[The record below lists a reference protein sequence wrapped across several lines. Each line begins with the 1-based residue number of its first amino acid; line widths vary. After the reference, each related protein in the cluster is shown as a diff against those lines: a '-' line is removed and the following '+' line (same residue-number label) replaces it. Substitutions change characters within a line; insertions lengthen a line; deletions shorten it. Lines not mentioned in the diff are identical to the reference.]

1 MKKSLFSLS
10 AAVLFIASTL
20 LTSCQSPE
28 KKVENANEKVAEAK
42 QELTEAQKTAQFEA
56 KKAADA
62 VEWRNVKAEWEL
74 KVKENEKELADLKV
88 KMKKEGKK
96 MDAAYKEKVDMLEKQ
111 STALKNRMNDYDKSP
126 SDWESFKRE
135 FTHDMEEF
143 GKAFKDLTV
152 DNKK

>member
-10 AAVLFIASTL
+10 AAVLFVATTF

-62 VEWRNVKAEWEL
+62 VEWQKVKAEWNL
-74 KVKENEKELADLKV
+74 KVKENEKELADLKA
-88 KMKKEGKK
+88 KMKKNGKK
-96 MDAAYKEKVDMLEKQ
+96 MDAAYKEKVDMLDKQ
-111 STALKNRMNDYDKSP
+111 STALKNRIADYDKSP
-126 SDWESFKRE
+126 SEWESFKRE